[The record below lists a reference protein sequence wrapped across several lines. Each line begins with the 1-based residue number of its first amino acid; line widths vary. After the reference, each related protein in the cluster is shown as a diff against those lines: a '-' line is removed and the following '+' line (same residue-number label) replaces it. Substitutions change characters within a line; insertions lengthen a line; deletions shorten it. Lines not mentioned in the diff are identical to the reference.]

1 MSKKIDKSL
10 HNSECFW
17 CSTTFLNRQFTTD
30 ATNNIGRVG
39 DFGPRACGVCLKA
52 KVALRDDRANKYDYW
67 SWKEINATWFDVK
80 TDTIEE
86 AALRHFCETLPVEKE
101 TQQKLYER
109 LRSKQQ

>member
-1 MSKKIDKSL
+1 MPKKTDKSL

-17 CSTTFLNRQFTTD
+17 CGTTFLLRQTQV
-30 ATNNIGRVG
+30 NNIGRVG
-39 DFGPRACGVCLKA
+39 QFTPRSCGVCAKA
-52 KVALRDDRANKYDYW
+52 KIAMKDDRVNKYDYW

-86 AALRHFCETLPVEKE
+86 AALRHFAESLPVEKE

-109 LRSKQQ
+109 LRRKQGE